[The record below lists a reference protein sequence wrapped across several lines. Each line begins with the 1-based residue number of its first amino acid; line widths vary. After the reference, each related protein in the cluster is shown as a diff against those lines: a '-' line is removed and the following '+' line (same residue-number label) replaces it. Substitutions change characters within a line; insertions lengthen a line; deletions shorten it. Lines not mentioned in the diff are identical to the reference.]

1 MPTEIEKS
9 KINVEEIYRDE
20 IRKLLKEQ
28 KHRSNVVWTFL
39 NSGLGIWFLST
50 IILGLFTYSYN
61 EYKENRKS
69 NAEKETKIKQLD
81 LEIENR
87 ISQFWV
93 HLEPLI
99 KRDYKNVI
107 DSNFALKDE
116 VPYDTINTL
125 WEAFKNPPTF
135 NPRLITTIFK
145 DNEDRS
151 TISLLIELETLLGEK
166 YKLSKNHNTGIDAE
180 QRFSKNELSER
191 REIKNIEKAAV
202 FIAGNGIYYNDLH
215 PSIKVI
221 WKLFAEN
228 IITNRWDRVFP
239 YTDCPF
245 C

>member
-135 NPRLITTIFK
+135 VLAP
-145 DNEDRS
+145 
-151 TISLLIELETLLGEK
+151 
-166 YKLSKNHNTGIDAE
+166 
-180 QRFSKNELSER
+180 
-191 REIKNIEKAAV
+191 
-202 FIAGNGIYYNDLH
+202 
-215 PSIKVI
+215 
-221 WKLFAEN
+221 
-228 IITNRWDRVFP
+228 
-239 YTDCPF
+239 
-245 C
+245 